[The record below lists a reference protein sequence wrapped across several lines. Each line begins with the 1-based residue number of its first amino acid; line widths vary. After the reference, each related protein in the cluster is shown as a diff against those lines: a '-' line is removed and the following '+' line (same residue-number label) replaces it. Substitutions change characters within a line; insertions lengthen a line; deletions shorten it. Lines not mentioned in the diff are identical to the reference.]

1 MSERKKEESFGEY
14 FDTQYN
20 NLRKSL
26 ENRNAQLWK
35 EWKERYESEKNKKM
49 DSDGHS
55 NSVTPNPSFSAMSIL
70 YADFGFVTH

>member
-1 MSERKKEESFGEY
+1 MEIEEKKDSFGEY

-35 EWKERYESEKNKKM
+35 EWKERYESEKNKKKEKQIKT
-49 DSDGHS
+49 
-55 NSVTPNPSFSAMSIL
+55 NSENVT
-70 YADFGFVTH
+70 GK